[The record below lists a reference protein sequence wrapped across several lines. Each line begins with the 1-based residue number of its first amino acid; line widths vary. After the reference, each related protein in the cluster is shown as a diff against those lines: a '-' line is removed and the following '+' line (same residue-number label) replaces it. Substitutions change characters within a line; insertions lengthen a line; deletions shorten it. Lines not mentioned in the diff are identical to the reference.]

1 MTNIPWLSTIINNS
15 INKTKM
21 VNPNRITSINVVNVN
36 NDWICFNKVILGDGD
51 CIKKFKSISI
61 RIVIKNSDVKR
72 IIVRSGIII
81 IVCKWES

>member
-51 CIKKFKSISI
+51 CIKKFKNISI
-61 RIVIKNSDVKR
+61 RIVIKNSDIKR